1 MFAHFFFSQNLFDCF
16 FSLFRFWIHCLNSFY
31 KLQDMSFPYSHL
43 LRGRGRET
51 GTLRLKA

>member
-31 KLQDMSFPYSHL
+31 KLQDRSFPYSHL